1 MPAEQAQ
8 KPDEKAAKAVVSH
21 YADLALA
28 VFSDAHATAVQLQQA
43 IDALLANPSEETLQA
58 ARQAWL
64 AARVPYMQT
73 EVFRFGNPVVDEW
86 EGQLNAWP
94 LDEGLIDYVEGDYQH
109 ALGNPGANA
118 NIIANTEL
126 QVGEDKIDTSEIT
139 AELLT
144 SLNELAGSEANVA
157 TGYHAIEFLLWGQ
170 DLNGTGPGAGERPY
184 TDYVEGEGC
193 TGGNCDRRRTYLKVA
208 TDLLVSDLQEM
219 VEQWQPGAE
228 NYRAS
233 LEAES
238 AENGLRKMLFGMG
251 SLSLGELAGERM
263 KVALEANSTEDEHD
277 CFSDNTHN
285 SHFYNARGIRNV
297 YLGEYKRVDGSTL
310 TGPSL
315 ASLVQGVSPEVDST
329 LKTDLES
336 TEAKLQVLVESANNG
351 EAFDQLIAADNA
363 EGQERCATRS
373 PHWSS
378 RPRPSNRLLLPSA
391 SATST
396 RTPPITNSDRERHGR
411 RALAPVSPF
420 GEQPAAEPA
429 IRRILKCKSSYSI
442 SIRLLRLRGLIQRSA
457 GIPDAP
463 VVSPLLPAAGR
474 VWLPA
479 ATTKPRASSRPSP
492 AKPSRAVTPR

>member
-1 MPAEQAQ
+1 MLRTPIWATASLLAVAISLAGCGEDKTPTNQTAAPQSTTESVPAEQAQ

-285 SHFYNARGIRNV
+285 SHFYNARGILQR
-297 YLGEYKRVDGSTL
+297 LSGRVQARRRQHPDRPEPGL
-310 TGPSL
+310 AGPGREPGGG
-315 ASLVQGVSPEVDST
+315 QH
-329 LKTDLES
+329 
-336 TEAKLQVLVESANNG
+336 
-351 EAFDQLIAADNA
+351 A
-363 EGQERCATRS
+363 EDRPGKHRS
-373 PHWSS
+373 
-378 RPRPSNRLLLPSA
+378 
-391 SATST
+391 
-396 RTPPITNSDRERHGR
+396 
-411 RALAPVSPF
+411 
-420 GEQPAAEPA
+420 Q
-429 IRRILKCKSSYSI
+429 
-442 SIRLLRLRGLIQRSA
+442 
-457 GIPDAP
+457 
-463 VVSPLLPAAGR
+463 AAGAGGKRQQRRSLRPADRRRQCRRPGKGAQRDRRTGQADR
-474 VWLPA
+474 VHRTGRCCLGISDLNPDTA
-479 ATTKPRASSRPSP
+479 DHEF
-492 AKPSRAVTPR
+492 